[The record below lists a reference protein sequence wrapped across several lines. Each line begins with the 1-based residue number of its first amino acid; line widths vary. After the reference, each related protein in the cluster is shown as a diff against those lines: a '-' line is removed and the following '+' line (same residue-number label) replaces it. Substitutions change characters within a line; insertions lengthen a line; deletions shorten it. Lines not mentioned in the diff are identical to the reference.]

1 MSTHILLKN
10 GTVLLHD
17 AQDHVTA
24 TKTDVLISDSIISKI
39 EPNISDGNI
48 EAGTEVIDCTDKLI
62 SPGFVDTHHHVW
74 QSQLKGRHANQGLMQ
89 YMASGRLL
97 SNVFNAEDVF
107 WGQLG
112 GCMEMIDG
120 GTTTVVDYAH
130 GCHGKESNEAAIS
143 ATASSGIR
151 SIYCYSPPLTVTSW
165 DPFTLDQ
172 NSLTEDVFTIL
183 SSLAKASPFADGRVS
198 IGFAF
203 DAFHF
208 LPQQY
213 LDMLM
218 ASLASIPLITLHYC
232 FGPTG
237 NFSIPQAIESK
248 GYLDGRFLIAHST
261 NMPKEDVALYHKRG
275 VHLSSTPSTEMQ
287 MSMGG
292 PVACFIEN
300 YEGQNVREL
309 CSLGVDCHSNNS
321 AYLPGEASLALQSA
335 RGYRSQVFLDAGKQT
350 KSAGDY
356 TVEEAYNQ
364 ATIRGAR
371 AAKMGDS
378 TGSIAVGK
386 RADLV
391 IFDATS
397 PAMICGAAK
406 DPVAAIVLH
415 SSPADIELVIVD
427 GVVRKRGGKLL
438 SVGLDDNGKKIAG
451 RRSGLAWR
459 EVAKELLASQEKL
472 EKKLVGIDFGKAEV
486 GLMEAWHIDPAT
498 VVDSI

>member
-1 MSTHILLKN
+1 MSTQILLKN

-17 AQDHVTA
+17 AQNHVTA
-24 TKTDVLISDSIISKI
+24 TKTDVLISNKTISKI
-39 EPNISDGNI
+39 EPNISDADI
-48 EAGTEVIDCTDKLI
+48 EAGMEVIDCTGKLI
-62 SPGFVDTHHHVW
+62 SPGFIDTHHHVW

-97 SNVFNAEDVF
+97 SNVFDPEDVF

-120 GTTTVVDYAH
+120 GTTTVVDFAH

-172 NSLTEDVFTIL
+172 NSLTEDVFSNL
-183 SSLAKASPFADGRVS
+183 SSLAKASPFGDGRIT

-208 LPQQY
+208 LPKQY

-218 ASLASIPLITLHYC
+218 ASLASLPLITLHYC

-248 GYLDGRFLIAHST
+248 GYLDHRFLIAHST
-261 NMPKEDVALYHKRG
+261 NMPKEDVALYHEHG

-287 MSMGG
+287 MTMGG
-292 PVACFIEN
+292 PVPAFDAR

-321 AYLPGEASLALQSA
+321 AYLPGEARMALQNA
-335 RGYRSQVFLDAGKQT
+335 RGQRSQAFLDAGKQT
-350 KSAGDY
+350 RSTGDY
-356 TVEEAYNQ
+356 TVEEAFNQ
-364 ATIRGAR
+364 ATIREAR

-378 TGSIAVGK
+378 IGSVAVGK

-391 IFDATS
+391 IFDVTS
-397 PAMICGAAK
+397 PAMICGAVK
-406 DPVAAIVLH
+406 DPVAAVVLH
-415 SSPADIELVIVD
+415 SSPADIDMVIAD
-427 GVVRKRGGKLL
+427 GIVRKRGGKLL
-438 SVGLDDNGKKIAG
+438 LVDLDDNGKQIAKG
-451 RRSGLAWR
+451 RSQLAWR
-459 EVAKELLASQEKL
+459 DVAKRLLASQEKL
-472 EKKLVGIDFGKAEV
+472 EKKLVGIDFGKAEI

>member
-1 MSTHILLKN
+1 MASTILLKN

-17 AQDHVTA
+17 AQDKITA
-24 TKTDVLISDSIISKI
+24 TKTDLLISNNIISRI
-39 EPNISDGNI
+39 GSNITNDDV
-48 EAGTEVIDCTDKLI
+48 EAGTEIIDCTDKLI

-97 SNVFNAEDVF
+97 SNVFDAEDVF

-130 GCHGKESNEAAIS
+130 GCHGQESNETAIS
-143 ATASSGIR
+143 ATASSGLR
-151 SIYCYSPPLTVTSW
+151 SIYCYSPPLAVTSW
-165 DPFTLDQ
+165 DPFTLNQ
-172 NSLTEDVFTIL
+172 NSLTEDVFSTL
-183 SSLAKASPFADGRVS
+183 SSLAKASPLGDGRIT

-208 LPQQY
+208 LPKQY

-218 ASLASIPLITLHYC
+218 STLASIPLITLHYC

-237 NFSIPQAIESK
+237 SFSIPQAIESK
-248 GYLDGRFLIAHST
+248 GYLDERFLIAHST
-261 NMPKEDVALYHKRG
+261 NMPREDVALYHKRG

-287 MSMGG
+287 ASMGG
-292 PVACFIEN
+292 PVPCFN
-300 YEGQNVREL
+300 NKYEGQNVKVL

-321 AYLPGEASLALQSA
+321 AYLPGEARMALQSA
-335 RGYRSQVFLDAGKQT
+335 RGQRSQAFLDAGKQT
-350 KSAGDY
+350 RSTGDY
-356 TVEEAYNQ
+356 TVEEAFNQ

-378 TGSIAVGK
+378 IGSIAVGK

-397 PAMICGAAK
+397 PAMICGAVK
-406 DPVAAIVLH
+406 DPVAAVVLH
-415 SSPADIELVIVD
+415 SSPADIEMVIVD
-427 GVVRKRGGKLL
+427 GIVRKRGGKLL
-438 SVGLDDNGKKIAG
+438 SVGLENNGKKIVRG
-451 RRSGLAWR
+451 RGQLAWSD
-459 EVAKELLASQEKL
+459 VAKELLASQGKL
-472 EKKLVGIDFGKAEV
+472 EKKLEGIDFEKAEV